1 MAELIAF
8 AGDYPVL
15 GQDFEDK
22 DLSKIRE
29 HLETLG
35 MKDWNPKP
43 IVDLYLFSR
52 KSLSEQAEEF
62 AINYEHNFNALEDA
76 CAAMEI
82 YEEYKRRM

>member
-15 GQDFEDK
+15 GQDFVDK

-35 MKDWNPKP
+35 MEDWCQEP
-43 IVDLYLFSR
+43 IIDLYLFSR

-76 CAAMEI
+76 CTAMEI